1 MSNHFF
7 FQFSVFEGP
16 DPWYALAHTPIGSP
30 NSFPI
35 TLRMWETFNLN
46 HYSSSSRNYYSTN
59 HFQESRVPML
69 TGPTPHGF
77 PRSLRYRS
85 SNVGKRLSNRWKEEI
100 SILRHLR
107 QSGIRTSWKL
117 SSCKSFGSST
127 SECQLQRFQLPKGTK
142 RRTGRLQLPRINAR
156 KSKNDQFEKNET
168 SERSRCTVPPIE
180 RPAEH
185 CHAAASSC
193 EPPDTSTVERALN
206 RQPSH
211 PKDS

>member
-85 SNVGKRLSNRWKEEI
+85 LNVGKRLSNRWKEEI

-127 SECQLQRFQLPKGTK
+127 SECQLQRFQLPKGFK
-142 RRTGRLQLPRINAR
+142 RRTGRLQLPRTNAR
-156 KSKNDQFEKNET
+156 KSKTT
-168 SERSRCTVPPIE
+168 SSRNWNIWAVTLHS
-180 RPAEH
+180 PADWAPSEH
-185 CHAAASSC
+185 CRAAASSFK
-193 EPPDTSTVERALN
+193 PPDTSTVERALN